1 VAPSEEFLKERVDRA
16 KRDVEADLT
25 QLRTEL
31 GALGRKVAMVAAALV
46 GVVVLF
52 KVGRGILRRF
62 GD

>member
-25 QLRTEL
+25 QLRTEIA
-31 GALGRKVAMVAAALV
+31 ALGKKVGMVVVALV

-52 KVGRGILRRF
+52 KVGRRILRRS